1 MFNYDIVT
9 VIFVN
14 SKEKDNIPFF
24 ISLGYFISNLFACLV
39 RFMKFTIKKKDI
51 LDTLSKVQGLTGRK
65 SNLAIT
71 SNLLI
76 KTADSGI
83 SISATDLETGFEGN
97 FPAIV
102 ESEGVI
108 AIHARKLFEIIR
120 DFPSEDIQISEIER
134 QWIEIGNQNVEYHI
148 VGMSSEDFPELPHIE
163 DIDFFE
169 IDSLAFKQMIDKT
182 VIIGAPREE
191 KRAHIIGINFERID
205 KEDQQIIRMVSTDAR
220 RLSKVDYVCDE
231 TRNPPSVGNVIIP
244 KNGLNEVNKFLGSDG
259 VIQLGIKNNYFIVK
273 KENEM
278 ITVALLEGEF
288 PDYRD
293 IIMTEE
299 EDSIELDKH
308 YFTMMLKRMS
318 ILSSEDYKS
327 VIFNFGNGKLVV
339 TATNPEI
346 GESREDMEIEYSRD
360 PIEVA
365 FNPKF
370 FIETLNAIADEK
382 ILLYIKDGQNPCLIE
397 GITDKSF
404 LSVIMPMKI

>member
-1 MFNYDIVT
+1 
-9 VIFVN
+9 
-14 SKEKDNIPFF
+14 
-24 ISLGYFISNLFACLV
+24 
-39 RFMKFTIKKKDI
+39 MKFTIKKKNI

-120 DFPSEDIQISEIER
+120 DFPSEDIQINEIER

-148 VGMSSEDFPELPHIE
+148 VGMNSEDFPELPHIE

-169 IDSLAFKQMIDKT
+169 IDSSAFKQMIDKT

-244 KNGLNEVNKFLGSDG
+244 KNGLNEVNKFIVSDG

-293 IIMTEE
+293 IIVTEE

-365 FNPKF
+365 FNPKY